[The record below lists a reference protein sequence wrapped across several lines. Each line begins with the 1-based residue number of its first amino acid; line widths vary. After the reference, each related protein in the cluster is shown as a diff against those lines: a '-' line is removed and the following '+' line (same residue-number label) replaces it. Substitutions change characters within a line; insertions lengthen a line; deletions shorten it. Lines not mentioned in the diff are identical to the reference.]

1 MISLLFAFSLDVW
14 CWSSSFSSTL
24 VFGESS
30 CFIESG
36 DEVGVLESIES
47 LLLISIVSLSG
58 IVIAGIELSLDSIV
72 VGLSSK
78 LSLLITI
85 TGGSGVDWS
94 TIFPC
99 SCSSSSCCC
108 NLLIESLSKW

>member
-1 MISLLFAFSLDVW
+1 MIINDIVIIRFLIRCLMLVVI
-14 CWSSSFSSTL
+14 FSSTL

-78 LSLLITI
+78 LSLLIII
-85 TGGSGVDWS
+85 TGGSGV
-94 TIFPC
+94 
-99 SCSSSSCCC
+99 
-108 NLLIESLSKW
+108 N